1 MSAINLVLLI
11 CLSLASFIGQGWLL
25 AGPLL
30 NGSLLHK
37 KRGNHLLQEIPQLIL
52 TGMVINYGLVLV
64 LHSLE
69 ISLFTSLLLGF
80 LGLLG
85 YGISLFRYY
94 RNRIPSTATMNKGL
108 GAVFVCLLFLGPI
121 IGKPLT
127 DWDARSIWFF
137 HAKMVFTA
145 GAFSQNAGWQDA
157 VVKMFSHPDYPNLIP
172 TLAAQVAQ
180 LVGFWNEYLPKL
192 SLFFILVP
200 AITLLFSFARRSLS
214 FFLLVL
220 LLLFSINPYFWNGY
234 MDGYLALYFAI
245 AILFMGKYVQ
255 KSQPID
261 LTTSICCLLI
271 LPYLKNE
278 GMLAVMVGGM
288 LIPFIILFYKKSI
301 KLHKPLSKNWNNCLY
316 WLILL
321 LPIAIWFFYKKQWG
335 LVNGLEVGSAESLAR
350 LVNRLGDGSIKTI
363 FTNIG
368 NQVDVSL
375 LLLGVLFSATVVWK
389 KFLPVEMIPAVF
401 AAFIY
406 CIGMI
411 VVYLM
416 TPYDLSWHLHFSIQ
430 RTLLPVIYCLYVAS
444 YYLYSQIE
452 AALITDY
459 IYFGGKLR
467 WKKSKTSY

>member
-1 MSAINLVLLI
+1 
-11 CLSLASFIGQGWLL
+11 
-25 AGPLL
+25 
-30 NGSLLHK
+30 
-37 KRGNHLLQEIPQLIL
+37 
-52 TGMVINYGLVLV
+52 
-64 LHSLE
+64 
-69 ISLFTSLLLGF
+69 
-80 LGLLG
+80 
-85 YGISLFRYY
+85 
-94 RNRIPSTATMNKGL
+94 
-108 GAVFVCLLFLGPI
+108 
-121 IGKPLT
+121 
-127 DWDARSIWFF
+127 
-137 HAKMVFTA
+137 
-145 GAFSQNAGWQDA
+145 
-157 VVKMFSHPDYPNLIP
+157 
-172 TLAAQVAQ
+172 
-180 LVGFWNEYLPKL
+180 
-192 SLFFILVP
+192 
-200 AITLLFSFARRSLS
+200 
-214 FFLLVL
+214 
-220 LLLFSINPYFWNGY
+220 
-234 MDGYLALYFAI
+234 
-245 AILFMGKYVQ
+245 
-255 KSQPID
+255 
-261 LTTSICCLLI
+261 
-271 LPYLKNE
+271 
-278 GMLAVMVGGM
+278 MLAVMVGGM